1 MGAYKDAIERAEY
14 NRLRA
19 YDIADG
25 IEEEAIHP
33 IFKRVRKAE
42 KKLWKAFDRTATE
55 IYAKTDAAYAEADAV
70 FAAAFDAAQEAK
82 DNDR

>member
-33 IFKRVRKAE
+33 ILKRVRKAE
-42 KKLWKAFDRTATE
+42 RKLWKAFDRTAAE
-55 IYAKTDAAYAEADAV
+55 IYAKTDDAYAEAEAI
-70 FAAAFDAAQEAK
+70 FADAFDAAQEAK
-82 DNDR
+82 DKQ